1 MRSSRSTCRGRP
13 RRGARSAGSGA
24 SGERVRPAPSVRVA
38 PRGRRVAPRDHGEA
52 SRGLLAVV
60 VATRTFTTLCSLPT
74 LRSLPTL
81 AVSWP
86 FLSPDP
92 RSVPTLAVSR
102 PSPSPDPHRLPTLA
116 GFLHHIFVELR
127 WPPPARY
134 ALHDYCTIA
143 HAQLLDCD
151 ALDVLSELQARADT
165 SVSEAATHI
174 FQKVVPLIWSI

>member
-1 MRSSRSTCRGRP
+1 MIRIGIAFCNQT
-13 RRGARSAGSGA
+13 ASATWRA
-24 SGERVRPAPSVRVA
+24 IFPPI
-38 PRGRRVAPRDHGEA
+38 
-52 SRGLLAVV
+52 
-60 VATRTFTTLCSLPT
+60 
-74 LRSLPTL
+74 
-81 AVSWP
+81 
-86 FLSPDP
+86 
-92 RSVPTLAVSR
+92 PTLAVSR